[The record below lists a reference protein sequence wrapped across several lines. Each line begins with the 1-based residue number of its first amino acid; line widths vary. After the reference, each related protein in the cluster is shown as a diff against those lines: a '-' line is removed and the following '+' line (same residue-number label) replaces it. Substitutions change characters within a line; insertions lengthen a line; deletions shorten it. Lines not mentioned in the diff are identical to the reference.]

1 MSNIIIA
8 EWFCASLLVVIGLS
22 HIAAPRLWA
31 TLFKDLFKLP
41 YAGLVIG
48 CMTLPIGLALI
59 LLHNVWTP
67 SVGLIVT
74 IIAWAWTVKGA
85 LYLILP
91 GLPARVGAPHME
103 RPIRFAWAGGV
114 MVVLGAVVMARLVL
128 LVVRPVSV
136 A

>member
-1 MSNIIIA
+1 MSNILIA
-8 EWFCASLLVVIGLS
+8 ELFCAALLVVIGLS

-48 CMTLPIGLALI
+48 CMTLPIGLALV

-74 IIAWAWTVKGA
+74 IVAWAWTIKGA

-103 RPIRFAWAGGV
+103 YPRRFSWAGSV
-114 MVVLGAVVMARLVL
+114 MVMLGVVVVARLVL
-128 LVVRPVSV
+128 MVVRPGSV